1 MASTVCVFPP
11 PVAVMVVLY
20 ARGGVSRV
28 VMMVCVTGVPVVA
41 GVHTVGLR
49 VTVGLLLRTGSTAHV
64 SVIDAEKS
72 CVAVTVM
79 AYVAVS
85 PGATVCGE
93 PETVRLK
100 SPGDT

>member
-1 MASTVCVFPP
+1 
-11 PVAVMVVLY
+11 
-20 ARGGVSRV
+20 
-28 VMMVCVTGVPVVA
+28 A

-100 SPGDT
+100 SPGDTVPAPATAFVNTMSAIRSSICAARALNRPTRPEMAAKP